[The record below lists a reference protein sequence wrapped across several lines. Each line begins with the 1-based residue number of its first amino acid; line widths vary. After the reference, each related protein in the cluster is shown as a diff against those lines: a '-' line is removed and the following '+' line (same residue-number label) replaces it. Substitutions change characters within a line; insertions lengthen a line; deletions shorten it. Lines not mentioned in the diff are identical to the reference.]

1 MIPQIQE
8 INFGPGTSK
17 SYATLHQATVSL
29 TEMGDRIITT
39 QVRIDGD
46 VVPDF
51 TGWELSFKGERFV
64 LPTRVPQATKDNT
77 TRNSLVDLTFQS
89 WAPEQMK
96 RYFFMSLSE
105 VQTGVAIADQYVA
118 SVVMPV
124 ESFVNLFN
132 SVLQYYFGNQI
143 RMDLYQIG
151 TGYYSTNP
159 VAVEINYTYIWD
171 VLTKFYELF
180 NLRWN
185 IVYDQGVYVIKV
197 NYPAAA
203 IDDHDFEYGYSG
215 GLLKFE
221 RQVQDESITNI
232 LLGRGGEKNLPYRYF
247 KKTDPQNPDW
257 TADPDA
263 VPELANI
270 YFDRLRDVN
279 FRWYVR
285 GWMQNSNRDTSWDA
299 THTFPQYTENDC
311 PADYLFA
318 FRRGKTDSKF
328 NPVEYVKDDDSIA
341 KYGERWG
348 ARDNDDDIYPTIQG
362 IERSPIGRVDETVDI
377 SDILTDDIDAA
388 VHAAAVTQSLGGQM
402 TNTTSIAANSYE
414 EYTFRTEEFTIPED
428 KVGNISVTWLAFV
441 DGQSTAGVRVDTTTS
456 RITSIYDVSTG
467 QAISGQGIPEGRYY
481 ANVLVRCYNDTNT
494 AKTVTFGANSITVT
508 VSDAD
513 VDGWKPTFDIWVK
526 NIWGTTQGQE
536 ESNEAYSARVW
547 EPILGDRVGNEA
559 KVVFSDGF
567 MAVSE
572 DYEFVIV
579 SYPVPDRSKT
589 INGVPSEWRITL
601 RKSDA
606 EYDSTGLFIP
616 NAQTGGKPA
625 AGDHFFFIGID
636 MPFQYVEWAE
646 ERLNTAK
653 AAQLDTLSDIN
664 PTWVITLDKVRVN
677 TIEAED
683 YGTALIDRLS
693 AGCQVRTKDKRFTNN
708 EVLTLYVQSITYTWN
723 EPSVGNPYLVP
734 DVEVVLSDKVVA
746 SESTV
751 GKIQNDLQV
760 IQSTYVKTADVEAVV
775 RKVSAPLY
783 LKKTGES
790 DTSSSPTTFSSK
802 ISSTNFRQG
811 DLGGEGWGHYEDADE
826 NAVLELD
833 KLVVRKELVVNSLVV
848 NQIAYMGGKQIISAA
863 AIECSQV
870 VEDSNYYTC
879 YFDQKQGTVGNLF
892 QVGDIAMGQTFD
904 EDNTELRYYRCVVT
918 AIGDNYIKLSKSQ
931 KDGLGAPRKGDV
943 IVQYGNTSVSSRQ
956 YVILRDVIG
965 GGYERMLAGLS
976 SVTSSGSEYYFAG
989 RQSGQT
995 ERWFVGN
1002 SSSEH
1007 AEYQNGVLNITGR
1020 LSVRKSDGTY
1030 VAMSSYIDNIDSQ
1043 VAYLQDQI
1051 DGQIQS
1057 WAGDVAPLPI
1067 EDEHGQVDPSTAN
1080 YPANA
1085 WTTTADRLEHMG
1097 DIYVDNTTGQGYR
1110 YTRQAN
1116 DGDFY
1121 WLRISDSEVAE
1132 AVSKANQALEE
1143 VAGLTYLK
1151 TATNNGTLVDGGL
1164 VLTSLIQLGQ
1174 AQNNNYI
1181 VYSGINGTLDT
1192 SLTDP
1197 KESIAAWYGGEMLEK
1212 SVFDDMT
1219 PQQQAAHTV
1228 DGFPMY
1234 AKSLFRFDGSGY
1246 LASGKINWG
1255 PSGSGSIP
1263 GISWTADNKVIISSS
1278 VYLEDLSGGQLTEL
1292 ITGLQTIMGW
1302 FEEVTTTI
1310 DGSTIKYLRL
1320 KTPTGGIQGLATNGF
1335 ISAGGLSPSGGG
1347 GGGGSSLQEMWE
1359 SLSGNSGYGANRQID
1374 IAHLTTALSGYL
1386 TINAATNNYVSAVTI
1401 NGNNLRVT
1409 KNNANTDLTIPYAT
1423 TSKRL
1428 IRYTGTSESGGYDLD
1443 TLLAGGG
1450 ITSQYASSSYWAN
1463 APTGMSYGSVVQINP
1478 QGTETLAAQF
1488 AWDITH
1494 NSSTPTRRI
1503 WWRAKNSSH
1512 AWQTDWHQI
1521 YDTASLT
1528 QSVITGLI
1536 GNSTYAPYN
1545 ADGYLPLS
1553 GGNLTGFLVF
1563 DNAKDIQVKDSGGT
1577 ARTVMGL
1584 NASNT
1589 FHIGYGPSGAGYTT
1603 NLEGNEINLKYSTS
1617 RTTGLTLE
1625 STGRLVVG
1633 NTSVGSIA
1641 MARTSYNYI
1650 WATGAGGTLLFGVAD
1665 KGSTGTANSR
1675 MAINQYG
1682 VGINGAS
1689 TYTTAT
1695 SDYALK
1701 VTGNIITSGRVAV
1714 GTGAD
1719 DSYLTSDTASNIY
1732 LHNSSGAVLVCAS
1745 KVVRRGTSLADV
1757 TLGNAT
1763 YPWGGIYSTTGNFT
1777 STVTLANNVAIGGL
1791 DTSNTF
1797 RALASIGTSNN
1808 AYFAYGAAA
1817 SGSNTYLCGK
1827 SIFLQYGTSHT
1838 TGLTL
1843 DSSGNVS
1850 IANDLLLANNKQ
1862 IYISDSG
1869 ETPRSVFQGYYSSS
1883 NELRIGYGYA
1893 SAGYPVK
1900 VYGSSVSLYYGTSH
1914 TTGFTLG
1921 SDGNVEMTGVLRL
1934 ANAKSVAIADSGG
1947 TLRSCVELSSSNN
1960 LLVGYGVASGGY
1972 TTRVDGNEIQLRYG
1986 TSHTTGLTLGS
1997 SGDVTI
2003 ANNLILGN
2011 HTAHALKGTDT
2022 NGNPLTLM
2030 YLSSSNNLIA
2040 GYQVA
2045 QAGYNAYF
2053 CGNNVRLYYGTTPTI
2068 GFILNSSG
2076 KAGVGFTDDT
2086 YFYRKFNVNGDM
2098 LIRGTA
2104 SGTPGRL
2111 VIGNGV
2117 HNATGGAGEI
2127 LFQEYA
2133 LASEDASGARNGF
2146 KIAAT
2151 HATSSDR
2158 NDLKFYSSNNSTSP
2172 YAPSWTALMTLRYLG
2187 RVGILNETPAY
2198 ALDVTGTIHSTV
2210 GIFSDGY
2217 VSAGG
2222 VSSSSDARLKTDLKD
2237 IDLTI
2242 DQIAE
2247 APAITFRWKNEKT
2260 SPRHAG
2266 SIAQY
2271 WEKVMPETV
2280 TEIANHLALDYGATA
2295 LLSSITIAKTVKNH
2309 EARIKELEE
2318 ETRQP
2323 KAKVYALE

>member
-64 LPTRVPQATKDNT
+64 LPTKVPQATKDNT

-197 NYPAAA
+197 NYPATA

-318 FRRGKTDSKF
+318 FRRGKTDAKF

-362 IERSPIGRVDETVDI
+362 IERSPIGRVDETVDV

-456 RITSIYDVSTG
+456 RIVSIYDVSSGET
-467 QAISGQGIPEGRYY
+467 ISGQGIPEGRYY
-481 ANVLVRCYNDTNT
+481 ANVLVRCYNDTNA

-526 NIWGTTQGQE
+526 NIWGTTQGSG

-589 INGVPSEWRITL
+589 INGVQSEWKITL

-811 DLGGEGWGHYEDADE
+811 DIGGEGWGHYEDADE

-879 YFDQKQGTVGNLF
+879 YFDQKQGSVGNLF

-1002 SSSEH
+1002 SSTEH

-1067 EDEHGQVDPSTAN
+1067 EDEHGQVDPTTAN

-1143 VAGLTYLK
+1143 VSGLEYLK

-1181 VYSGINGTLDT
+1181 VYSGINGTLNT

-1335 ISAGGLSPSGGG
+1335 ISAGGISSGSGGG
-1347 GGGGSSLQEMWE
+1347 GGGGGTDLAAVWT
-1359 SLSGNSGYGANRQID
+1359 SLSTNSSTDYGYNRQID
-1374 IAHLTTALSGYL
+1374 IAHLSTALSGYVTVASAQ
-1386 TINAATNNYVSAVTI
+1386 TISAQHTFSNGLKLNTATSWTSGDRALYFGTTTDDS
-1401 NGNNLRVT
+1401 NLRYYY
-1409 KNNANTDLTIPYAT
+1409 TDSSKGLTYNPSTGALKAGSFVKRGGTSSQFLKADGSTDSSTYAT
-1423 TSKRL
+1423 TAAL
-1428 IRYTGTSESGGYDLD
+1428 GNYLP
-1443 TLLAGGG
+1443 LAGG
-1450 ITSQYASSSYWAN
+1450 TM
-1463 APTGMSYGSVVQINP
+1463 T
-1478 QGTETLAAQF
+1478 
-1488 AWDITH
+1488 
-1494 NSSTPTRRI
+1494 
-1503 WWRAKNSSH
+1503 
-1512 AWQTDWHQI
+1512 
-1521 YDTASLT
+1521 
-1528 QSVITGLI
+1528 
-1536 GNSTYAPYN
+1536 
-1545 ADGYLPLS
+1545 
-1553 GGNLTGFLVF
+1553 GNLALG
-1563 DNAKDIQVKDSGGT
+1563 NAINIQANDSGGT
-1577 ARTVMGL
+1577 ARTIMGL
-1584 NASNT
+1584 NSSNVL
-1589 FHIGYGPSGAGYTT
+1589 HIGYTTGGQGYITRIYGGDI
-1603 NLEGNEINLKYSTS
+1603 EFHYGSA
-1617 RTTGLTLE
+1617 RTTGLTLN
-1625 STGRLVVG
+1625 SDGQLVKANNTPYAAYDTGGTVRTLMSLNASNQVWIAYG
-1633 NTSVGSIA
+1633 TS
-1641 MARTSYNYI
+1641 
-1650 WATGAGGTLLFGVAD
+1650 GAGYNTNLCGNQIEFKYGSSRTTGFTLDSSGNC
-1665 KGSTGTANSR
+1665 TA
-1675 MAINQYG
+1675 AGYI
-1682 VGINGAS
+1682 
-1689 TYTTAT
+1689 
-1695 SDYALK
+1695 
-1701 VTGNIITSGRVAV
+1701 AV
-1714 GTGAD
+1714 GTGGPSGSKIA
-1719 DSYLTSDTASNIY
+1719 SDTASNIY
-1732 LHNSSGAVLVCAS
+1732 LANSSGAVLVCAS

-1797 RALASIGTSNN
+1797 RSLAYISTSNN
-1808 AYFAYGAAA
+1808 ALFAYGAAA

-1827 SIFLQYGTSHT
+1827 SIFLQYGISHT

-1850 IANDLLLANNKQ
+1850 ITNDLLLANNKQ

-1869 ETPRSVFQGYYSSS
+1869 ETPRSVFQGYYSTS

-1900 VYGSSVSLYYGTSH
+1900 IYGSSVSLYYGSSH
-1914 TTGFTLG
+1914 T
-1921 SDGNVEMTGVLRL
+1921 
-1934 ANAKSVAIADSGG
+1934 
-1947 TLRSCVELSSSNN
+1947 
-1960 LLVGYGVASGGY
+1960 
-1972 TTRVDGNEIQLRYG
+1972 Q
-1986 TSHTTGLTLGS
+1986 GLTLNS
-1997 SGDVTI
+1997 SGDVAI

-2045 QAGYNAYF
+2045 QAGYNSSL
-2053 CGNNVRLYYGTTPTI
+2053 CGNIVRLYYGTTPTI
-2068 GFILNSSG
+2068 GFILNASG
-2076 KAGVGFTDDT
+2076 NSGVGFTADT

-2111 VIGNGV
+2111 VIGNGT

-2133 LASEDASGARNGF
+2133 LETETTSGARNGY
-2146 KIAAT
+2146 KIAAE
-2151 HATSSDR
+2151 HIATNDR
-2158 NDLKFYSSNNSTSP
+2158 VKLTFYRSNVTTSP
-2172 YAPSWTALMTLRYLG
+2172 YAPNWIALMTLMNTA
-2187 RVGILNETPAY
+2187 RVGIVNTDPQY
-2198 ALDVTGTIHSTV
+2198 TLDVTGTIHSTT

-2237 IDLTI
+2237 IDLSV
-2242 DQIAE
+2242 DQIAD
-2247 APAITFRWKNEKT
+2247 APAITFKWKNETT

-2266 SIAQY
+2266 SLAQY
-2271 WEKVMPETV
+2271 WEKVMPEV
-2280 TEIANHLALDYGATA
+2280 VSEVANHLALDYGATA

-2309 EARIKELEE
+2309 EERIKELEE
-2318 ETRQP
+2318 ENERL
-2323 KAKVYALE
+2323 KAKVYALG